1 MKNIN
6 LNTHFAQQVITA
18 ASIGCNSL
26 NTGEIRE
33 ARQLCGND
41 FWDALSKKQQPR
53 AGLIISHAVDEGLL
67 PVRKLERSQNN
78 HQRYA
83 HTKLMAT

>member
-18 ASIGCNSL
+18 ASTGCNSL
-26 NTGEIRE
+26 NTGGIRE

-53 AGLIISHAVDEGLL
+53 AGLIISQAVEKGLL
-67 PVRKLERSQNN
+67 PLKKVERSQSN
-78 HQRYA
+78 HQRYE
-83 HTKLMAT
+83 HT